1 MSYFSALSED
11 IQARLMNGDTP
22 DQIARTLEIPMDW
35 VYDEIEVQCAQDE
48 PTDVSDYIDD
58 RMVG

>member
-1 MSYFSALSED
+1 MSHFSALSED

-22 DQIARTLEIPMDW
+22 EQIAQVLEVPVDW
-35 VYDEIEVQCAQDE
+35 VYTEIEAQCAEDE
-48 PTDVSDYIDD
+48 PTDVSDYIDN